1 MFKFQT
7 TTQLFAEDILYSVAA
22 ASVILIVLG
31 LTLVDVGLARRKNS
45 LDTAVQKLAASLI
58 AGLATFVVGYAIW
71 AWQFYQAFGLTL
83 GDSLRDFWIG
93 GRGMTSFA
101 GHIDPAAIPSADVQ
115 QIFVVFFATFSMA
128 TMALIHSSVF
138 ERIKP
143 LPLYSMALV
152 VGLVLSP
159 FAGYLCWGSASWLTN
174 RGVHDLEGVFPL
186 YIFAGTFALVLNW
199 RLKPR
204 LGSLRPDPRGI
215 GPAPSNKALAVAG
228 VMLILFA
235 VPLLV
240 LGSGYY
246 VPGQGYLGISLTSS
260 GWGIAF
266 INVVVAYAA
275 GALSGTIVAYRTRE
289 WVWVALGP
297 IAGIVISG
305 TMIDI
310 AHPWVIM
317 IVALFGPPVALLTR
331 RVAFRFGIDDAKVV
345 PLGLGC
351 GVVGAIACGF
361 IEWGTKTGGYFGAT
375 GDYALRHA
383 EINPGWQAI
392 GVLAIVALAGVSSL
406 LMALFFE
413 KVGGLRVS
421 EATEI
426 EGFDRAYWGESNSDD
441 EAIAVLDEREL
452 VLSGLAD

>member
-1 MFKFQT
+1 MFKDQT
-7 TTQLFAEDILYSVAA
+7 TTQLFAEDILYSIAA
-22 ASVILIVLG
+22 ASVIFIVLG
-31 LTLVDVGLARRKNS
+31 LTLVDVGLARRKNV

-58 AGLATFVVGYAIW
+58 AGLATFFVGYAIW
-71 AWQFYQAFGLTL
+71 AWQFYQAFGLTF
-83 GDSLRDFWIG
+83 GDALRDFWIG
-93 GRGMTSFA
+93 GRGMTNFA
-101 GHIDPAAIPSADVQ
+101 GQIDPAAIPSADVQ
-115 QIFVVFFATFSMA
+115 QIFVVFFAAFSMA
-128 TMALIHSSVF
+128 TMALIHSSVA

-143 LPLYSMALV
+143 LPLYCMALV
-152 VGLVLSP
+152 IGLVLSP

-186 YIFAGTFALVLNW
+186 YIFAGTMALVLNW

-204 LGSLRPDPRGI
+204 LGVLRPHPRGI
-215 GPAPSNKALAVAG
+215 GPAPSNKMLAIVG
-228 VMLILFA
+228 VLIILFA

-246 VPGQGYLGISLTSS
+246 VPGEGYLGISLSSS

-266 INVVVAYAA
+266 TNVVLAYCA
-275 GALSGTIVAYRTRE
+275 GGLSGAIIAYRLRE

-297 IAGIVISG
+297 IAGIVICG

-310 AHPWVIM
+310 AHPWVIL
-317 IVALFGPPVALLTR
+317 IVAMFGPPVALGVQRL
-331 RVAFRFGIDDAKVV
+331 AARFGIDDAKVV

-351 GVVGAIACGF
+351 GIVGAIACGF

-375 GDYALRHA
+375 GGYALRHA

-392 GVLAIVALAGVSSL
+392 GVLAIVALAGISSL
-406 LMALFFE
+406 IMALFFE

-421 EATEI
+421 EETEI
-426 EGFDRAYWGESNSDD
+426 EGFDRTYWGESNSDE
-441 EAIAVLDEREL
+441 EAIAVLEVETIA
-452 VLSGLAD
+452 VAVE